1 MDSSPNRK
9 DPDAGDAYSSSQRP
23 SQSPR
28 EQVLDFSLLHTL
40 VECASDSEDED
51 YIRGS
56 ALSQK
61 MESDPHMFSDGESTT
76 DPDDGCSSI
85 VSLGD
90 TNEQRSKR
98 VSFGDEITIVPF
110 DQTPVKCGKVRT
122 SYFPANLLHAMGRTD
137 DRLSR
142 KYAASCLDGS
152 RKGEKQECKSFF
164 PGDHSKSVR
173 ALRDVANAIL
183 CAGILAKECGRRPCL
198 SQTALWR
205 HDGKIEVFSENRQ
218 KHNFFV

>member
-1 MDSSPNRK
+1 MPHREESN
-9 DPDAGDAYSSSQRP
+9 AGDAFSSSSRP
-23 SQSPR
+23 LQSLSER
-28 EQVLDFSLLHTL
+28 VSDSSFLNAL

-164 PGDHSKSVR
+164 SRGP
-173 ALRDVANAIL
+173 
-183 CAGILAKECGRRPCL
+183 
-198 SQTALWR
+198 W
-205 HDGKIEVFSENRQ
+205 Q
-218 KHNFFV
+218 KCPRT